1 MQYERT
7 LSKNKKKKI
16 TKKQQIDIN
25 LSFELRKAM
34 CLTSQHNK

>member
-7 LSKNKKKKI
+7 LSKNKKKN
-16 TKKQQIDIN
+16 TKKQLIDIN